1 MTFDLICFIAYF
13 AIALVALPVVRKL
26 GPVAITSYKLEE
38 RYDSDNGPSNV
49 IYRVVSPVL
58 CCSFLSLAFSAI
70 SCFFLHVQPEY
81 RWLPVLMYWVLIA
94 VKKSGLG
101 KLSYQIKILFLE
113 ALLSITLAFAVD
125 YYVMGKFV
133 NSGVAVFDQSN
144 LAFQLEVALFY
155 VIVQVI
161 VSLTTRRKYRIWL
174 TNYQLPKDKRSNSF
188 ASYTKVDMSEKNLFS
203 YEKRF
208 GHCLPERYQNDILLR
223 AVFFSI
229 MAIEDFNRPAGVR
242 ILERIA
248 FPLGL
253 AKTTGIMQQQSDKAL
268 SDEDSV
274 VLAVKYI
281 SKMWDAFLIKY
292 AQSEK
297 CAHDES
303 GVCFA
308 GEYYTYGYKKLR
320 AAISNSF
327 SFLYGD
333 YCGTYVLNA
342 NRVFNAVLAFE
353 ERREYG
359 LTPAV
364 AVAQGSLCSQQLA
377 WLSSASCYWVDSVTI
392 AAVEKP
398 VGQFTKIAYGAEGDV
413 VSAEAIRRLTV
424 RLKNSHL
431 LVYQVRYI
439 EHVFA
444 SIECYGRK
452 GCECPTFESFEIRG
466 RGLRD

>member
-161 VSLTTRRKYRIWL
+161 VSLIPSLRI
-174 TNYQLPKDKRSNSF
+174 QR
-188 ASYTKVDMSEKNLFS
+188 
-203 YEKRF
+203 
-208 GHCLPERYQNDILLR
+208 
-223 AVFFSI
+223 
-229 MAIEDFNRPAGVR
+229 
-242 ILERIA
+242 
-248 FPLGL
+248 
-253 AKTTGIMQQQSDKAL
+253 
-268 SDEDSV
+268 
-274 VLAVKYI
+274 
-281 SKMWDAFLIKY
+281 LI
-292 AQSEK
+292 
-297 CAHDES
+297 
-303 GVCFA
+303 
-308 GEYYTYGYKKLR
+308 
-320 AAISNSF
+320 
-327 SFLYGD
+327 
-333 YCGTYVLNA
+333 
-342 NRVFNAVLAFE
+342 
-353 ERREYG
+353 
-359 LTPAV
+359 
-364 AVAQGSLCSQQLA
+364 
-377 WLSSASCYWVDSVTI
+377 
-392 AAVEKP
+392 
-398 VGQFTKIAYGAEGDV
+398 
-413 VSAEAIRRLTV
+413 
-424 RLKNSHL
+424 
-431 LVYQVRYI
+431 
-439 EHVFA
+439 
-444 SIECYGRK
+444 
-452 GCECPTFESFEIRG
+452 
-466 RGLRD
+466 

>member
-174 TNYQLPKDKRSNSF
+174 TSYQLPKDKRSNSF

-242 ILERIA
+242 ILERM
-248 FPLGL
+248 GL
-253 AKTTGIMQQQSDKAL
+253 
-268 SDEDSV
+268 
-274 VLAVKYI
+274 
-281 SKMWDAFLIKY
+281 
-292 AQSEK
+292 
-297 CAHDES
+297 
-303 GVCFA
+303 
-308 GEYYTYGYKKLR
+308 
-320 AAISNSF
+320 
-327 SFLYGD
+327 
-333 YCGTYVLNA
+333 
-342 NRVFNAVLAFE
+342 
-353 ERREYG
+353 
-359 LTPAV
+359 
-364 AVAQGSLCSQQLA
+364 
-377 WLSSASCYWVDSVTI
+377 
-392 AAVEKP
+392 
-398 VGQFTKIAYGAEGDV
+398 
-413 VSAEAIRRLTV
+413 
-424 RLKNSHL
+424 
-431 LVYQVRYI
+431 
-439 EHVFA
+439 
-444 SIECYGRK
+444 
-452 GCECPTFESFEIRG
+452 
-466 RGLRD
+466 